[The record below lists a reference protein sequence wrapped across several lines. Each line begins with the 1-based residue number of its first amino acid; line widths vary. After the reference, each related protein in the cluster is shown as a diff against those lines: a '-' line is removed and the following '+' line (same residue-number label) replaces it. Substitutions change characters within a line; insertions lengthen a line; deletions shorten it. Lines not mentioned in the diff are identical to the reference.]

1 MLGKCCGAGRADP
14 RVLHFVWLIACAVAI
29 YLSCELFV
37 NAVEWLGQRL
47 NVGQL
52 AVGTV
57 LAAIGTALP
66 ESVVTFVAV
75 TFGSDRA
82 SADIGVGAA
91 PGAPLVLAAM
101 AYGVVGAALLIRAR
115 RARRTSRP
123 TARVLVSAGPGG
135 AGGSDRVHALDGPG
149 GGSGVDLG
157 DRARLGR
164 DQTLIELSATLQ
176 GHRVDL
182 VVLDQG
188 VDTWTAVG
196 RMFFSILGAIAE
208 FEASLDLA
216 AQPAAQLFADRLG
229 GWRCPGRR

>member
-1 MLGKCCGAGRADP
+1 
-14 RVLHFVWLIACAVAI
+14 VAI

-75 TFGSDRA
+75 AFGSDRA

-91 PGAPLVLAAM
+91 PGGPAVLAAV

-188 VDTWTAVG
+188 VDTWT
-196 RMFFSILGAIAE
+196 SILGAIAE
-208 FEASLDLA
+208 FEASLLSERTMEGLEA
-216 AQPAAQLFADRLG
+216 ARARGRTGGQKPKLGPRQPTS
-229 GWRCPGRR
+229 PG